1 MNKGLILGFFDGVH
15 IGHQAVIRSAVE
27 YADEAVLITFKNSPA
42 EYFQQEYKYIYPR
55 QKSIEKIKS
64 LGVNR
69 VVELDFSKI
78 ASMSA
83 ENYLQYLIEEF
94 APISISTG
102 FNHTF
107 GKNKSGNSVF
117 LEQNALKYGY
127 KYFCMPAMT
136 DENEI
141 VSSTL
146 IKDLLFRGDI
156 GRANR
161 LLRSRFALNGHV
173 IKGAQLGHTI
183 GFPTAN
189 IEYPKDIV
197 QIPFGVYGGKVR
209 IRDSSGFA
217 YAHPLNDSCT
227 AILNWGVKPTVNNS
241 PKPVVEVHIIGFE
254 GDLYGQDIEFEILK
268 KLRDEKKFENLEEL
282 KTQIEKDVEECLKL

>member
-27 YADEAVLITFKNSPA
+27 YADETVLITFKNSPA
-42 EYFQQEYKYIYPR
+42 EYFQQKYKYIYPR

-83 ENYLQYLIEEF
+83 EDYLQYLIKEF

-117 LEQNALKYGY
+117 LEQNASKYGY

-173 IKGAQLGHTI
+173 IKGAQLGRTI
-183 GFPTAN
+183 SFPTAN

-197 QIPFGVYGGKVR
+197 QIPFGVYGGK
-209 IRDSSGFA
+209 
-217 YAHPLNDSCT
+217 YNNHP
-227 AILNWGVKPTVNNS
+227 AVINWGVKPTVNNS